1 MASSYSMSS
10 KTQTEAKQGKPL
22 AAFKPATPKFKSH
35 PAFTAE
41 EKRVVERR
49 RAALVLC
56 IRSLPATAMRS
67 VLL

>member
-1 MASSYSMSS
+1 MSS

-22 AAFKPATPKFKSH
+22 AALKPATPNIKSH
-35 PAFTAE
+35 PAFPAE

-56 IRSLPATAMRS
+56 IRSLPAAAIRS